1 MSEIYVANRKFKYNG
16 ELLDRGDVWNPI
28 GGQYDITLLS
38 RGYVRLVPGK
48 LEEFIEET
56 TIEIMKIV
64 EVENGTKDKIGR
76 DRMKLTKR
84 EREIFD
90 AGFSAGI
97 CAFQEQIDM
106 VEVEDYI
113 ADKYANDSDYLEEF
127 VGVEK
132 KSFVGGLIDVIN
144 GGKK

>member
-56 TIEIMKIV
+56 PR
-64 EVENGTKDKIGR
+64 EVNPLLLKKLDKAG
-76 DRMKLTKR
+76 KL
-84 EREIFD
+84 
-90 AGFSAGI
+90 
-97 CAFQEQIDM
+97 
-106 VEVEDYI
+106 
-113 ADKYANDSDYLEEF
+113 LE
-127 VGVEK
+127 
-132 KSFVGGLIDVIN
+132 DVIDLSDEDILAID
-144 GGKK
+144 GIGPKLLEMIREV